1 MITFANPT
9 LILMSVALRTIQ
21 AASRLCKGN
30 WVVVVV
36 GNSGGKVGSVNAFMG
51 AVGTGTVNELG

>member
-1 MITFANPT
+1 
-9 LILMSVALRTIQ
+9 MSVALRTIQ